1 MSYSASVNTRRRCHP
16 FSLLTLI
23 GLLLFGTGRIH
34 AQSEGDPWALLKP
47 ALAKLSRAG
56 DSKTRFTFFD
66 FSHLQ
71 NFDEKGKKFV
81 DMTQLFE
88 VTYIGNLQ
96 YSRLVETNGK
106 PLSGKDLKKEQERY
120 DEAVREHLALDDGA
134 RAKIQ
139 HQEMKRFDVN
149 LNDLSKDYRSS
160 IVGHEDVNGTDCV
173 LIDAVPL
180 SSAGQR
186 HFRIWVDPAKERM
199 MRIETTMLAD
209 EGDKLSG
216 SKLSQTWMFIEDNP
230 LVAESHFDT
239 RILVGRKQ
247 IHVIADHEY
256 TRFRKFSVTA
266 TIVPVE
272 PETKQ

>member
-1 MSYSASVNTRRRCHP
+1 VNPSSRRRA
-16 FSLLTLI
+16 LLRLALI
-23 GLLLFGTGRIH
+23 WLLVGCVGRIE
-34 AQSEGDPWALLKP
+34 AQIEGDPWALLRP
-47 ALAKLSRAG
+47 ALATLSQAREA
-56 DSKTRFTFFD
+56 KTRFTFFD
-66 FSHLQ
+66 FTHLE
-71 NFDEKGKKFV
+71 NFNEKGKKFV

-96 YSRLVETNGK
+96 YSRLVEMNGR
-106 PLSGKDLKKEQERY
+106 PLSGNDLKKEQERY
-120 DEAVREHLALDDGA
+120 DAAVREHSALDDSA

-160 IVGHEDVNGTDCV
+160 IVDHEDVNGTDCV

-186 HFRIWVDPAKERM
+186 HFRIWIDPAKERM

-216 SKLSQTWMFIEDNP
+216 SKLSQTWTFIEDNP

-239 RILVGRKQ
+239 RILVGKKQ
-247 IHVIADHEY
+247 IHVLADHEY

-272 PETKQ
+272 PEGRP